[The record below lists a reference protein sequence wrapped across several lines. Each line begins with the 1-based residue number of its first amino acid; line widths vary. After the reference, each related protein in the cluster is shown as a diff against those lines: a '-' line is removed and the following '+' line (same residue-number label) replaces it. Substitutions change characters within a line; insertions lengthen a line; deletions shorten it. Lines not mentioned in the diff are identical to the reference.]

1 MELFEVK
8 VKYDKIVE
16 NGLIKKIP
24 EQYVVDALSFT
35 EAEERITQ
43 EISVFS
49 SGEFEVTDIKKA
61 RITEVIESEDAAADK
76 WYKARVAFIVIDEK
90 TEKEK
95 RAIQTML
102 VQGTSLQ
109 TAWFRSRSYS
119 LRAWAIG
126 SSSASS
132 KRRLWMSSV
141 IRHLNKRNNK
151 KAYQITKQ

>member
-35 EAEERITQ
+35 EAEERITK
-43 EISVFS
+43 EIAVFS

-76 WYKARVAFIVIDEK
+76 WYKARVAFIIIDEK
-90 TEKEK
+90 SEKEK
-95 RAIQTML
+95 RAVQTML
-102 VQGTSLQ
+102 VQGTTLQ
-109 TAWFRSRSYS
+109 TALSALEKY
-119 LRAWAIG
+119 L
-126 SSSASS
+126 SSGMQDW
-132 KRRLWMSSV
+132 LIVGLTETQIMDV
-141 IRHLNKRNNK
+141 IR
-151 KAYQITKQ
+151 YQAPQQEK

>member
-16 NGLIKKIP
+16 NGVIKKVP

-35 EAEERITQ
+35 EAEERITK
-43 EISVFS
+43 EVAVYS

-76 WYKARVAFIVIDEK
+76 WYKARVAFIIIDEK

-95 RAIQTML
+95 RAVQTML
-102 VQGTSLQ
+102 VQGTSVNAAL
-109 TAWFRSRSYS
+109 AS
-119 LRAWAIG
+119 LEKTL
-126 SSSASS
+126 SSGMGD
-132 KRRLWMSSV
+132 WIVVGITETQIMDV
-141 IRHLNKRNNK
+141 IRY
-151 KAYQITKQ
+151 KAPQQD

>member
-16 NGLIKKIP
+16 NGVIKKVP

-35 EAEERITQ
+35 EAEERITK
-43 EISVFS
+43 EVAVYS

-76 WYKARVAFIVIDEK
+76 WYKARVAFIIIDEK

-95 RAIQTML
+95 RAVQTML
-102 VQGTSLQ
+102 VQGTSVNAAL
-109 TAWFRSRSYS
+109 AS
-119 LRAWAIG
+119 LEKTL
-126 SSSASS
+126 SSGMGD
-132 KRRLWMSSV
+132 WIVVGITETQIMDV
-141 IRHLNKRNNK
+141 IRY
-151 KAYQITKQ
+151 KAPQQ

>member
-35 EAEERITQ
+35 EAEERITK
-43 EISVFS
+43 EVAVFS

-61 RITEVIESEDAAADK
+61 RITEVVEAEDAAADK

-109 TAWFRSRSYS
+109 DALATLQKSLSSGMQDWLIVGIVETQIMDVFRYS
-119 LRAWAIG
+119 APQQ
-126 SSSASS
+126 
-132 KRRLWMSSV
+132 KE
-141 IRHLNKRNNK
+141 
-151 KAYQITKQ
+151 QQD

>member
-16 NGLIKKIP
+16 NGVIKKVP

-35 EAEERITQ
+35 EAEERITK
-43 EISVFS
+43 EVAVYS

-76 WYKARVAFIVIDEK
+76 WYKARVAFIIIDEK

-95 RAIQTML
+95 RAVQTML
-102 VQGTSLQ
+102 VQGTSVNAALARLEK
-109 TAWFRSRSYS
+109 T
-119 LRAWAIG
+119 L
-126 SSSASS
+126 SSGMGD
-132 KRRLWMSSV
+132 WIVVGITETQIMDV
-141 IRHLNKRNNK
+141 IRY
-151 KAYQITKQ
+151 KAPQQ